1 MISHYCLK
9 YFVSF
14 RWLNCDDPLINHSPW
29 TILEDKKLLFIV
41 QEKGIY
47 NWIDIAIQLGTQR
60 TPFQCLARYQ
70 RSLNP
75 HILNKDW
82 TEDEDAMLRA
92 AVEVFGDN
100 NWQLVA
106 SNLEGRTGTQC
117 SNRSVT
123 VLHTFP
129 LVTFY

>member
-1 MISHYCLK
+1 
-9 YFVSF
+9 
-14 RWLNCDDPLINHSPW
+14 LINHSPW
-29 TILEDKKLLFIV
+29 TVLEDKKLLFIV
-41 QEKGIY
+41 QERGIY
-47 NWIDIAIQLGTQR
+47 NWIDIAITLGTQR

-82 TEDEDAMLRA
+82 TEDEDARLCA
-92 AVEVFGDN
+92 AVEIFGDN

-106 SNLEGRTGTQC
+106 SNLEGRTGPQC

-123 VLHTFP
+123 ILNKHFIIAKLKILCNFHNAKSK
-129 LVTFY
+129 LVVIL